1 MKYILILFN
10 GEVHTVDADDR
21 EHLENIMGESPIN
34 KLIEVYEPDKTSGCV
49 TVYKKIKLGEQNDES
64 N

>member
-21 EHLENIMGESPIN
+21 EHLKNIMGESPSN
-34 KLIEVYEPDKTSGCV
+34 KLNKLYEPTKTSGCV
-49 TVYKKIKLGEQNDES
+49 TYYKEINWEE
-64 N
+64 